1 MPWRPRAPPLSR
13 QSFGLIDKHRK
24 KPRLGHCVAQ
34 INAIFV
40 GTPKISFYCAI
51 GIFLKQMAEDH
62 DQKKN
67 VNFIS
72 LFVFI
77 PSWISV
83 QRETY
88 CQKPVSVR
96 SFKWSIIFSMHHRC
110 GPLSPLQNNIFQSKL

>member
-1 MPWRPRAPPLSR
+1 MGCGGAKFNWEVEGEREREKEEIVVAHVTKPIQCPEDLEPPPLSR

-40 GTPKISFYCAI
+40 VTPKISFYCAI

-77 PSWISV
+77 PS
-83 QRETY
+83 
-88 CQKPVSVR
+88 
-96 SFKWSIIFSMHHRC
+96 
-110 GPLSPLQNNIFQSKL
+110 